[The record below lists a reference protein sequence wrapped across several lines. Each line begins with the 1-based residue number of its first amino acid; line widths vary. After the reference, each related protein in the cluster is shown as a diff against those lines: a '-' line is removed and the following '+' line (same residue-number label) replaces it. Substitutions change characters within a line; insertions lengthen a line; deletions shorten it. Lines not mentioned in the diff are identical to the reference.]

1 MVSGSRPRARSWWPR
16 ELDRSGSSPSLREP
30 TPACSCP
37 SSPLCVCGTQGGH
50 TGHAV
55 TSPPPFLQEECAF
68 GHYSCFQMS
77 ERMCSRARRV
87 IGPRRR
93 SPGHRALTRQEVGL
107 EQRGGTGRSLLRRP
121 WNPLVGTQPPL
132 PRRGGG
138 EAARPLP
145 TPASSP
151 ARWKPR
157 EPTSSPESEAPVRA
171 PGSGE
176 GSCCLWDEQAAG
188 PACGSRTWRQ
198 ACWACCPRR
207 SGETMS
213 WLCGILGRSTPLVR
227 EAGSAVCAGKT
238 GQPGVRSL
246 FPMSKV
252 HVTVSATPGLWDV
265 WRPGGGSPHF
275 PAGSALHRLTRPPA
289 VCAYP
294 SRVSA
299 AGAPGGAG
307 SRRITALVASLM
319 QGVTCFP
326 PPGLPAV
333 HAQVWAVGWSHGQ
346 CSV

>member
-171 PGSGE
+171 P
-176 GSCCLWDEQAAG
+176 A
-188 PACGSRTWRQ
+188 ACGTN
-198 ACWACCPRR
+198 
-207 SGETMS
+207 
-213 WLCGILGRSTPLVR
+213 
-227 EAGSAVCAGKT
+227 
-238 GQPGVRSL
+238 
-246 FPMSKV
+246 
-252 HVTVSATPGLWDV
+252 
-265 WRPGGGSPHF
+265 
-275 PAGSALHRLTRPPA
+275 RLRD
-289 VCAYP
+289 
-294 SRVSA
+294 
-299 AGAPGGAG
+299 
-307 SRRITALVASLM
+307 
-319 QGVTCFP
+319 
-326 PPGLPAV
+326 LPAV
-333 HAQVWAVGWSHGQ
+333 PGRGDRPAGLAVLAALEKPCPG
-346 CSV
+346 SVGSSGARRRWCGKQGLPCVREKRDSQASVVSSQ